1 MRPRKL
7 FRRLFSRNA
16 MFVMLLLLQ
25 IAFLVAAVV
34 TIGERF
40 YVMYI
45 LLMVLDAVLVVYLMN
60 KREPDAYRLSWIIL
74 ISLFPLLGGVTYI
87 YVKRT
92 QRLPKAIERHYQH
105 QTRECLIQ
113 NSDTLAALAEDCP
126 EGANLAR
133 YISKHGLYPAYRNT
147 HAEYFPLGELQ
158 FEAMLREMERADK
171 FIFMEYFIISE
182 GYMLDRISELLI
194 RKARSG
200 VDVRLMYDGIGTG
213 LKQSSLPFAELEK
226 NGVKCRVFNK
236 FTPFLSSVQN
246 NRDHRKIIV
255 IDGNVAFNGGT
266 NLADEYINRKERFG
280 HWKDTAVMIR
290 GEAVWNYTVMFL
302 QLWEEQGRSIAHF
315 QDYIPDVFSFAL
327 SATDGYVQPFSDS
340 PLDNEPV
347 GKLAYLEMISNAKSS
362 VYITTP
368 YLIIDE
374 EMIDALAFAAKK
386 GVDVRIVTPHIPDK
400 WYVYMIAWNNYPKL
414 ISAGVKIYEYTP
426 GFIHAKT
433 CIADGKM
440 AMVGTINLDYRS
452 FYLHF
457 ESASMLYNCS
467 VIGQIQED
475 IRKTVEVS
483 EMITME
489 DCRSRPLYKKISG
502 SLLNIFAPLL

>member
-1 MRPRKL
+1 MKLRKL
-7 FRRLFSRNA
+7 FRVIFSRNG

-25 IAFLVAAVV
+25 IAFLFAAVIS
-34 TIGERF
+34 IGERF
-40 YVMYI
+40 YLVYI
-45 LLMVLDAVLVVYLMN
+45 LLMLLDAVLVVYLMN

-74 ISLFPLLGGVTYI
+74 ISLFPLLGGVTYL

-92 QRLPKAIERHYQH
+92 QKLPKEMERHYQR

-113 NSDTLAALAEDCP
+113 NKDTLAALAEECPDC
-126 EGANLAR
+126 ANLAR
-133 YISKHGLYPAYRNT
+133 YVSGSGMYPVYRNT
-147 HAEYFPLGELQ
+147 RTQYFSLGEEQ

-171 FIFMEYFIISE
+171 FIFLEYFIISE
-182 GYMLDRISELLI
+182 GYMLDTVSELLI
-194 RKARSG
+194 RKAKSG

-213 LKQSSLPFAELEK
+213 LKHSSLPFAELEK
-226 NGVKCRVFNK
+226 NGVKCRVFNR

-246 NRDHRKIIV
+246 NRDHRKTVV

-266 NLADEYINRKERFG
+266 NLADEYINRKVRFG
-280 HWKDTAVMIR
+280 HWKDTAIMVR

-302 QLWEEQGRSIAHF
+302 QLWEESGSGLRHF
-315 QDYIPDVFSFAL
+315 QNYIPDVFSFAL
-327 SATDGYVQPFSDS
+327 EDTDGYIQPFSDS

-347 GKLAYLEMISNAKSS
+347 GKLAYLELISNARKS
-362 VYITTP
+362 VFITTP

-386 GVDVRIVTPHIPDK
+386 GVDVRIITPHIPDK

-414 ISAGVKIYEYTP
+414 ISAGVKVYEYTP

-433 CIADGKM
+433 CVADGQT

-457 ESASMLYNCS
+457 ESAAIMYNCS
-467 VIGQIQED
+467 VIGEIEAD
-475 IRKTVEVS
+475 FLKTAEVS
-483 EMITME
+483 QLITMQ
-489 DCRSRPLYKKISG
+489 DCADRPVLKKISG
-502 SLLNIFAPLL
+502 SLLNMFAPLL

>member
-1 MRPRKL
+1 MKL
-7 FRRLFSRNA
+7 QKIFRVLFSRNS
-16 MFVMLLLLQ
+16 MFVILLLAQ
-25 IAFLVAAVV
+25 IILLFAAVI

-40 YVMYI
+40 YMMYI
-45 LLMVLDAVLVVYLMN
+45 LLIIIDAVLVVYLMN

-87 YVKRT
+87 YVKRS
-92 QRLPKAIERHYQH
+92 QRLPKEMERHYQQ

-113 NSDTLAALAEDCP
+113 NQDTLSALVSEHP
-126 EGANLAR
+126 HNANLAK
-133 YISKHGLYPAYRNT
+133 YVSKFGLSPVYRNT
-147 HAEYFPLGELQ
+147 NAEYFTLGELQ
-158 FEAMLREMERADK
+158 FEAMLREMEKADK
-171 FIFMEYFIISE
+171 FIFLEYFIISE
-182 GYMLDRISELLI
+182 GYMLDTLSELLI

-200 VDVRLMYDGIGTG
+200 VDVRLLFDGIGTG

-226 NGVKCRVFNK
+226 NGVKCRVFNR

-280 HWKDTAVMIR
+280 HWKDTAIMIR
-290 GEAVWNYTVMFL
+290 GEAVWNYTFMFL
-302 QLWEEQGRSIAHF
+302 QLWEKSGTGLRNF
-315 QDYIPDVFSFAL
+315 QEFIPDVFSFAL
-327 SATDGYVQPFSDS
+327 EKTDGYVQPFSDS

-347 GKLAYLEMISNAKSS
+347 GKLAYMELISNARKS

-386 GVDVRIVTPHIPDK
+386 GVDVRIITPHIPDK

-433 CIADGKM
+433 CVADGIT
-440 AMVGTINLDYRS
+440 AMIGTIYDHRHPINATHAL
-452 FYLHF
+452 
-457 ESASMLYNCS
+457 C
-467 VIGQIQED
+467 I
-475 IRKTVEVS
+475 
-483 EMITME
+483 
-489 DCRSRPLYKKISG
+489 
-502 SLLNIFAPLL
+502 